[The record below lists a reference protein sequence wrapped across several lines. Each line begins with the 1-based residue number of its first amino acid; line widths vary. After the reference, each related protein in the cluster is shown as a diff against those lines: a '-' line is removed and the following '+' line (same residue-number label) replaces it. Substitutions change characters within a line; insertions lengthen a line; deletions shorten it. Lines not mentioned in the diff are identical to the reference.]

1 MADEQEDKDRLDY
14 FFNLLL
20 EMGAIEFYGISAET
34 GESVYRVTEDCEE
47 LFPELWKMQIEH
59 IGETAYKLWQKGLI
73 ELNITATG
81 ETVYFR
87 EHNYLKYLE
96 IADTL
101 DDEEKHFI
109 EVFLKDL

>member
-1 MADEQEDKDRLDY
+1 MDEQEENDRLDY
-14 FFNLLL
+14 LFNLLL
-20 EMGAIEFYGISAET
+20 EMGAVEIYGISAET
-34 GESVYRVTEDCEE
+34 GETIYRVTDACEE

-87 EHNYLKYLE
+87 EHNYLKYLD
-96 IADTL
+96 IVDTL
-101 DDEEKHFI
+101 DEEEKRFIAVFI
-109 EVFLKDL
+109 EDL